1 MIEYT
6 KNQSANAK
14 FAIERNSKLD
24 MSDIRKTK
32 PVMMTGEG
40 FICFMPN
47 LAEPREDDNG
57 RLSYDIAIAIP
68 NTCPSIRALA
78 AQLQVAHKG
87 EYGTSR
93 KAKFPLKK
101 GNDYVEEH
109 KENPE
114 VKPEDKDK
122 YDNLIDHIYFNAKTL
137 FELNADGKEA
147 QLIDNRMAPLDAS
160 DLNGGDIIRIQ
171 IAPYFYTT
179 KGNRGTAVGLR
190 SVQRLAKGDF
200 SGGFTDTAS
209 AFAAVG
215 VDEDDAAGAF
225 ASQADESIEDD
236 FNGEEADTAAEEA
249 AAAKAELAA
258 KKKKADAA
266 AKRKDNAAKKKAD
279 AAAAAAAAAEAEA
292 EADEDDD
299 DADLGDD
306 SLFM

>member
-6 KNQSANAK
+6 KNQAANAK

-24 MSDIRKTK
+24 MSEIRKTK

-179 KGNRGTAVGLR
+179 KGNRGTALGLR

-200 SGGFTDTAS
+200 SGGFTDTAG
-209 AFAAVG
+209 AFTAVG

-225 ASQADESIEDD
+225 ASQADEPIEDGFD
-236 FNGEEADTAAEEA
+236 GVEADRAPEEA

-258 KKKKADAA
+258 KKKAEAA
-266 AKRKDNAAKKKAD
+266 AKRKANAAKKKAE
-279 AAAAAAAAAEAEA
+279 AEAAAAAEAEA
-292 EADEDDD
+292 EPEADENDD